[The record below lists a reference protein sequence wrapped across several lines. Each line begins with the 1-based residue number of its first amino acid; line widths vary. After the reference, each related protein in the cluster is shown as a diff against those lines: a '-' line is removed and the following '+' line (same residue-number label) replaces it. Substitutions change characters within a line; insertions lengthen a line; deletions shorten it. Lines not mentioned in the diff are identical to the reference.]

1 MSPNGRSGR
10 GAQDLDRPIAALLE
24 RCAQLLGAD
33 LATVGKL
40 AANIEPYLRA
50 DGTRIWSLMQ
60 PDRQLRPAATAGA
73 AAATST
79 ADRHRPPMQHQSGR
93 PLAASMV
100 RSRHRWT
107 WPLDQA

>member
-1 MSPNGRSGR
+1 MDAGALCPNVSQRSVR
-10 GAQDLDRPIAALLE
+10 S

-60 PDRQLRPAATAGA
+60 LERQLRPAAYRRRRGGSLDRRQAPA
-73 AAATST
+73 ADAAPIRATVGGI
-79 ADRHRPPMQHQSGR
+79 HGQVE
-93 PLAASMV
+93 ASLDL
-100 RSRHRWT
+100 
-107 WPLDQA
+107 PLDQA